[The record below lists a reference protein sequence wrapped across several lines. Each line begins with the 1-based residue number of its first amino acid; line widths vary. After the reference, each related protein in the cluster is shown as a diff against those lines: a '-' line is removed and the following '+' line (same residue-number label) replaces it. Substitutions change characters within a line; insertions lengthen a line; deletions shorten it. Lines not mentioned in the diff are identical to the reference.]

1 MMATFF
7 DSPNSIIFVGLTF
20 GFLSMTIGTIVA
32 CILKLKCFK
41 CEICGCEID
50 RDISAEIMER
60 EIEAR
65 MRRERPDDIPP
76 SSQV

>member
-1 MMATFF
+1 MATFF

-20 GFLSMTIGTIVA
+20 GFLSMTIGTIVG

-50 RDISAEIMER
+50 RDMER

-65 MRRERPDDIPP
+65 IRRERPDDIPP